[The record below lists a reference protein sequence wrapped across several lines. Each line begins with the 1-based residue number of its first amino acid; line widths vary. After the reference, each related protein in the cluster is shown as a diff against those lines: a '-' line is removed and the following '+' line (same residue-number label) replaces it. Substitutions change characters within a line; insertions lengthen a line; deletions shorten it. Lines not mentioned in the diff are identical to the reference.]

1 MLATPTQRIT
11 EAARADHADLDLRS
25 SAELV
30 SLMSAQDATV
40 PWAVA
45 AAGDEIAAAV
55 DEIVERMP
63 RGGRLIYVGAGTSGR
78 IAAVDAAEC
87 ESTFSM
93 PAERVVAL
101 VAGGTAA
108 SALEQEAAEDDADAG
123 ARELERLAPG
133 PNDVVVGISASGRT
147 PYVLGAVRAARD
159 AGSVTVALVC
169 APGSELA
176 ALADRAIEVV
186 VGPELVAG
194 STRLK
199 AGTAQKLVLNMLSTV
214 SMIRLGKT
222 YGNLMVDV
230 AADEREA
237 ARARARDRAG
247 RNRRRGRAGRR
258 GARGRRRERQGRDR
272 LAARRGRRGRR
283 ARTPR
288 VVPRQRARRAAMR
301 LGVEAALVDGKL
313 VPGDVEVRDGRIA
326 RYGIRRGNGRSGI
339 AAPGFVDL
347 QVNGFGGV
355 DFATADAAGYERAG
369 EALLETGVTA
379 YLPTL
384 ITAPEPALAASLRE
398 VPRESRG
405 PRVLGVHVE
414 GPFLAAAR
422 MGTHLLEGRLD
433 PDPDVLER
441 LLDAGPVRLVTLAPE
456 LPGALELI
464 DLLLARG
471 VAVSCGHTDATAE
484 EAEAA
489 FDRGALAVTHLF
501 NAMRPFRHRDP
512 GIAGAALVRD
522 DVVIQLILDGHHVAD
537 ETALLVWRAAAGR
550 LALVTDAMAG
560 AGQGDGSYR
569 LGDVEV
575 EVRDGSARS
584 SQDVLAGSVLTML
597 QAVRNLHALG
607 VPLADALS
615 AATAVPARVVGE
627 LEVGRIERG
636 VRADVV
642 VLDDNLEVDR
652 VLVGGEALVAA

>member
-1 MLATPTQRIT
+1 M
-11 EAARADHADLDLRS
+11 
-25 SAELV
+25 
-30 SLMSAQDATV
+30 
-40 PWAVA
+40 
-45 AAGDEIAAAV
+45 
-55 DEIVERMP
+55 
-63 RGGRLIYVGAGTSGR
+63 
-78 IAAVDAAEC
+78 
-87 ESTFSM
+87 
-93 PAERVVAL
+93 
-101 VAGGTAA
+101 
-108 SALEQEAAEDDADAG
+108 
-123 ARELERLAPG
+123 
-133 PNDVVVGISASGRT
+133 
-147 PYVLGAVRAARD
+147 LGAVRAARD
-159 AGSVTVALVC
+159 AGSLTFALVC

-230 AADEREA
+230 AATNEKLRERVRAIVRVATGAEAGQADEALEA
-237 ARARARDRAG
+237 AGGSAKVAIVSLLAG
-247 RNRRRGRAGRR
+247 VDA
-258 GARGRRRERQGRDR
+258 AAARER
-272 LAARRGRRGRR
+272 LS
-283 ARTPR
+283 
-288 VVPRQRARRAAMR
+288 VVRRQRASGAAMR